1 MFFLRLGEVPMLSQN
16 LKALLVAA
24 AALGVTACATH
35 SNTEA
40 TTDTKEVVA
49 EVSPMEIYEVHH
61 DGRINVFYDRP
72 TFKSF
77 QQVGET
83 IYRLTK
89 IGSGPN
95 GETIVYGLTKADKK
109 KPEKVDAIKLY
120 EGKME
125 QPANFYAEMVK
136 HGRIYIFDNFADMKP
151 VRDFGHPNF
160 FYTEIGAGP
169 KGETVVYV
177 LNSKTKKKRPDAL
190 IAKYKAMQAN

>member
-1 MFFLRLGEVPMLSQN
+1 MLGENPMLSQY

-24 AALGVTACATH
+24 VAFGATACATN
-35 SNTEA
+35 STTEA
-40 TTDTKEVVA
+40 PADAKEAVA
-49 EVSPMEIYEVHH
+49 EVTPMEIYEVHH

-72 TFKSF
+72 TYKSF
-77 QQVGET
+77 LQVGET

-109 KPEKVDAIKLY
+109 KPGNVDAIKLY
-120 EGKME
+120 EGKID
-125 QPANFYAEMVK
+125 QPANFYAEMMK
-136 HGRIYIFDNFADMKP
+136 HGRIYVFDNFADMKP

-169 KGETVVYV
+169 KGETIVYV

-190 IAKYKAMQAN
+190 IAKYKAMQAK